1 MVTVYQDKD
10 HALAGERVAA
20 RARRIVKRPQMVE
33 KTQDETI
40 LLQCCTLRESA
51 YCVIE
56 KPLRKTSVPP
66 HVVHTN

>member
-1 MVTVYQDKD
+1 MVTVYQGKD

-20 RARRIVKRPQMVE
+20 RARRIVKRLQMVE

-40 LLQCCTLRESA
+40 RLHCCTLRESA

-56 KPLRKTSVPP
+56 KPLRKTSIPP
-66 HVVHTN
+66 TVLHTD

>member
-1 MVTVYQDKD
+1 MVTVYRDKD

-20 RARRIVKRPQMVE
+20 KARRIVKRPQMVE
-33 KTQDETI
+33 KTQDETT

-66 HVVHTN
+66 DVLHTN